1 MLRASP
7 FFRRPGDREI
17 GVRSAP
23 KLEASTEPGWSG
35 AWTVS
40 YVWDTSQGLRLRGE
54 WHVTGGRGAGSVG
67 RISGA
72 GRIIGCSRDRDG
84 LGARTEGVT
93 PGGP

>member
-54 WHVTGGRGAGSVG
+54 WHVTGGQ
-67 RISGA
+67 GA
-72 GRIIGCSRDRDG
+72 GRWGGFQG
-84 LGARTEGVT
+84 LEGSYAALRIEMGWAR
-93 PGGP
+93 GPRG